1 MKLWKRI
8 LSCFLALLLTVYLLP
23 VQVMAE
29 ELGDL
34 WPLTTENIAE
44 TPPDVIGEVLER
56 REENQKEFLLANGV
70 RQVVIYPAA
79 VHYQKDGQWKDIDN
93 RLLPATTRDGET
105 VYQNVAGM
113 WDVSVPAELNTA
125 RGITVSRNGYSLS
138 FYLTGQLFEDGG
150 AISESGSASMGE
162 ELPGEDMI
170 CVPAG
175 ESTAAISSTTSTLA
189 DDDQLQPE
197 AALKNQRSKALYQN
211 VYHDT
216 DVTYDLDSNRLK
228 ESLILRSYPKEML
241 GYRYRLETDSL
252 RLELQED
259 NRILAYAKD
268 AGPQDEPVFYM
279 PAPYLLDA
287 ENAYSND
294 IKVTLE
300 ENDKGYEL
308 RYHLPQDWM
317 ADAAYPVV
325 MDPVVQPVSNTF
337 TIRDKTVTQRNP
349 PAYDAISLDAG
360 YSTNRGR
367 ERIYIRFK
375 NIPSLSSAD
384 VVVGAKVLLYKYS
397 GSGSISGNYMTAH
410 QVKSMWDSE
419 TITWANRADY
429 VHTSED
435 YQFVA
440 GQTWHSWDITN
451 IAQKWYEPSGNTG
464 VMLRMSEAVEGGT
477 TTKTASF
484 YSSDYSNTQQCPML
498 VISYINNCGLEST
511 WDYTSSSAGRAGTG
525 YVNDYTG
532 NLVWVHTGLGF
543 SGNRM
548 PVSINAVYNANDK
561 GNKAYGLGYGWR
573 TNYNQRVEQ
582 ITLGGTTY
590 YRWEDE
596 DGTRHYFMKKS
607 AGLYVDELE
616 PTRQLTDTGS
626 GTKKF
631 CITEKSGSK
640 RYFDASGRLAGLSNN
655 QATASSVSIYYAS
668 QDHISVISDGV
679 SRKYRFS
686 YDSSGN
692 LTKISF
698 TGTGTT
704 ELSAMTYQV
713 SGDNL
718 RTIGYPDGKNATFT
732 YGAEHLLTGAQD
744 ADGYKLAYTYNTT
757 TNGQPNRIATIKEY
771 DGSTAGGTLSLE
783 YAHNQTTFTDHNG
796 NKEIMQFNRYG
807 STLSVQ
813 DGLGRAQF
821 SQYANS
827 TDLAK
832 ASQLTLSSKLQN
844 TVINLLESGSLESKT
859 GWTVSGTG
867 SGSWSYSQAQA
878 YYGRTSLSIQNNTLK
893 PVSSAVRAL
902 EPGKTYTFSAYVR
915 AGASG
920 ARIGLLKPGSTEP
933 LVVSTAAPANNTWTR
948 LQVTY
953 TLPSGSAYASVLP
966 FLQNTSGTAAYFD
979 ALQLE
984 QTASP
989 SRYNLVENSD
999 FSFNSAWTPNSSCA
1013 STDQIIT
1020 YTSSPT
1026 ENSDKRVMRFT
1037 GDPNKHKY
1045 GNQILSGLGGAAGD
1059 VYTVAGWA
1067 KGDCVYTDDS
1077 NRRMYALMVRFYY
1090 TDGTTSDNF
1099 IKFNPDTDSQSSWQ
1113 FVSGVVKAA
1122 KPYSQMGIYTA
1133 YVQTLNTVYFD
1144 NVQLFKEEFG
1154 HSYDYDSN
1162 GNLISVVDLQ
1172 KNKTKYD
1179 YDSNNNLVKMT
1190 LPSGASQSYT
1200 YDSYHNV
1207 TKAVSPEGVTSRF
1220 TYDAYGNIKTV
1231 KLGSGSQ
1238 TISASAVYT
1247 ANGDQVSSVTDALGQ
1262 TTTYGYDTQTGVL
1275 NWTQAPG
1282 ETASTRTNYTHDQ
1295 LYRTIKVQQSTA
1307 AVDYTY
1313 SKDLLSAISTA
1324 SGTDYSFTYGVFDLT
1339 SAVKA
1344 GSRTLISHSYTNDQ
1358 NRRLSRSVYGNGD
1371 AVSYSYDSFGR
1382 TTAVTYGDTG
1392 STVSYAYDANSNL
1405 GQLTDGISGR
1415 VNRYSYDFL
1424 DRLMRYEESGDGY
1437 SNIVQWGYDDEN
1449 NLSSQT
1455 QTLNGT
1461 TYTSTYAYDKDNRL
1475 TKATEGAISANYTYD
1490 SFSRMTGL
1498 TSKNGST
1505 SVVSTA
1511 VTYVDP
1517 SSSATS
1523 TQVKTWNNG
1532 KVAYT
1537 YTYDNKGNITSI
1549 TGGGLEFE
1557 YRYDKYGRLIS
1568 AEDYPGGYVWTYTY
1582 DDGGNITQRGL
1593 TDYYNNKNPNSILAT
1608 YTYDNTDWPDLL
1620 TAFNGKSITYDAIG
1634 NPLSDGTWT
1643 YAWQHGRQLAS
1654 MSKSGSSI
1662 TYGYNANGKRISK
1675 TVNGTTYNFSYLGDQ
1690 LTEMTWGSN
1699 KLHFTYDSTGPASVT
1714 YNGNRYFY
1722 LKNAQGDVTGLV
1734 NASGTQVVSYTYDPW
1749 GAPMSTDGTMASTL
1763 GAANPLRYRGYVYD
1777 TETGLYYLTSRYY
1790 NPVWGRFIN
1799 ADTADVLGASPDKA
1813 NWDKNLFAYCDNDPV
1828 SRKDDGGDLWD
1839 FVIGAAVGVA
1849 TTFISSKLEG
1859 KDASV
1864 TDYLVAGLCG
1874 GLGGLNVG
1882 RTASAIIGAVTG
1894 FVGSIY
1900 DNTTSGKKVSFGEL
1914 ILDATLAAGF
1924 GALNSVLDP
1933 GFNSTKMDKLSGR
1946 ILGTAKKAMDK
1957 ISAGKPVT
1965 KVVKNALRSDV
1976 KRVAASAISG
1986 FGVGFAY
1993 SMTFW
1998 GSRKAGNAIY
2008 RAYR

>member
-1295 LYRTIKVQQSTA
+1295 LYRTTKVQQSTA

-1339 SAVKA
+1339 TAVKA

-1455 QTLNGT
+1455 QTLNGS
-1461 TYTSTYAYDKDNRL
+1461 TYASTYAYDKDNRL

-1490 SFSRMTGL
+1490 SFSRMSGL
-1498 TSKNGST
+1498 TVKNGS
-1505 SVVSTA
+1505 SPVVNTA

-1532 KVAYT
+1532 K
-1537 YTYDNKGNITSI
+1537 
-1549 TGGGLEFE
+1549 
-1557 YRYDKYGRLIS
+1557 
-1568 AEDYPGGYVWTYTY
+1568 
-1582 DDGGNITQRGL
+1582 
-1593 TDYYNNKNPNSILAT
+1593 AT
-1608 YTYDNTDWPDLL
+1608 YTYSYNSKGNISYISDGSLELDYRYDGYGRLTSVECLSSGYTLLYHYDVGGNLTRREKIDPNQDRPRSTIATYTYGNTDWPDLL

-1643 YAWQHGRQLAS
+1643 YGWQHGRQLAS

-1662 TYGYNANGKRISK
+1662 TYGYNADGKRISK

-1749 GAPMSTDGTMASTL
+1749 GAPMSTDGTMATTL

-1777 TETGLYYLTSRYY
+1777 TETGFYYVSSRYY
-1790 NPVWGRFIN
+1790 NPEVGRWIN
-1799 ADTADVLGASPDKA
+1799 ADDAIVGVGGDIRGY
-1813 NWDKNLFAYCDNDPV
+1813 NLFAYCMNDPV
-1828 SRKDDGGDLWD
+1828 NMSDHTGHWPQWIKNAASAVVNAVKKAVTVVANTVKSAVSSASNILKASSNSLPKKGEPGSSQTLPNPDGTPKQKRWYGPDGNPERDRDYNHPGNMPFPHDHEWKNGERGKEHLPPDPSYKMSWEP
-1839 FVIGAAVGVA
+1839 VIGAGLVVICTVGIIAVAADDLTGVGVA
-1849 TTFISSKLEG
+1849 DDFLFG
-1859 KDASV
+1859 P
-1864 TDYLVAGLCG
+1864 
-1874 GLGGLNVG
+1874 LG
-1882 RTASAIIGAVTG
+1882 A
-1894 FVGSIY
+1894 
-1900 DNTTSGKKVSFGEL
+1900 
-1914 ILDATLAAGF
+1914 
-1924 GALNSVLDP
+1924 
-1933 GFNSTKMDKLSGR
+1933 
-1946 ILGTAKKAMDK
+1946 
-1957 ISAGKPVT
+1957 
-1965 KVVKNALRSDV
+1965 
-1976 KRVAASAISG
+1976 
-1986 FGVGFAY
+1986 GVGEGLIMIF
-1993 SMTFW
+1993 
-1998 GSRKAGNAIY
+1998 G
-2008 RAYR
+2008 